1 MTRRASRPSRTQAH
15 PAQIGFAFDV
25 PPPASEAAD
34 LAGLEQ
40 RISRAV
46 ARALKDDERARE
58 TIAAEMSVLLDE
70 EVSAHMLNAY
80 ASPAR
85 EEHKVPMS
93 RFWALIAVT
102 DRFELL
108 NTLLREIGA
117 ALLVGEEIH
126 TARLGHIDRQI
137 ARLQAE
143 RKRIAGVAPI
153 IGEGRNS

>member
-1 MTRRASRPSRTQAH
+1 
-15 PAQIGFAFDV
+15 
-25 PPPASEAAD
+25 
-34 LAGLEQ
+34 
-40 RISRAV
+40 
-46 ARALKDDERARE
+46 
-58 TIAAEMSVLLDE
+58 
-70 EVSAHMLNAY
+70 MLNAY

-108 NTLLREIGA
+108 DTLLREIGA

-153 IGEGRNS
+153 IGERGLHERAERIITTGNCSRRSAGGRCARLVFADGTGGPRAAGPARRQAQPDASRPR

>member
-1 MTRRASRPSRTQAH
+1 MTRRAAARSRTQPH

-46 ARALKDDERARE
+46 ARALKDDDRPRE

-70 EVSAHMLNAY
+70 EVSGHMLNAY

-93 RFWALIAVT
+93 RFMALIAVT

-108 NTLLREIGA
+108 DMLVREIGA

-137 ARLQAE
+137 ARLQLE
-143 RKRIAGVAPI
+143 RKRIAGHAPI
-153 IGEGRNS
+153 IGEGRTA